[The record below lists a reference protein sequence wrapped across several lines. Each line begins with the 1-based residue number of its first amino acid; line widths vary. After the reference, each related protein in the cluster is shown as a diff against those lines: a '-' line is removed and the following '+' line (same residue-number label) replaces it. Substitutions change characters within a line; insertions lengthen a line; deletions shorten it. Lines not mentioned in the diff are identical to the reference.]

1 MEDLRIG
8 YLLFTDKCDIVGFN
22 ALTTD
27 KISLGEVIFQVVD
40 LEQFTVRYLA
50 VKKADSPD
58 IYLIPA
64 ELLIDLED
72 DDLLIELIGEKVK
85 DLLPLPKNWQK
96 NFNRSFEEKIY
107 HALKALPYWQN

>member
-1 MEDLRIG
+1 MEDKRIG
-8 YLLFTDKCDIVGFN
+8 NLLFTDKCDIVGFK

-27 KISLGEVIFQVVD
+27 KTLLGEVIFQIVD

-50 VKKADSPD
+50 VKRATNPK

-72 DDLLIELIGEKVK
+72 DDLLIELSGEKVK
-85 DLLPLPKNWQK
+85 DLLPLPENWE
-96 NFNRSFEEKIY
+96 NVFNRSFEEKIY
-107 HALKALPYWQN
+107 HALKTLPYWHN